1 MQYAESQEQKMFQ
14 GGGIADF
21 FMLAKLKWNEVQKL
35 IINLESISYLNKE
48 SFVRKFLLP
57 FS

>member
-1 MQYAESQEQKMFQ
+1 MLKAKNKKCFKE
-14 GGGIADF
+14 GWVADF